1 MHTYIHTCIHTHTHT
16 NPPLP
21 PPLKHTHLLGHVLS
35 EAFEGR
41 FLAGEQPHHL
51 LDLPGT
57 PAHPVV
63 GLLQERVGAR
73 L

>member
-1 MHTYIHTCIHTHTHT
+1 
-16 NPPLP
+16 
-21 PPLKHTHLLGHVLS
+21 LLGHVLS